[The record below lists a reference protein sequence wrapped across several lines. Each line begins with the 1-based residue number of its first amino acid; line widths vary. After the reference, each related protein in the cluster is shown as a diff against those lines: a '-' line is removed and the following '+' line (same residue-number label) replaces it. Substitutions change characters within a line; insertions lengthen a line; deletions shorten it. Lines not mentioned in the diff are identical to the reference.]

1 MKKVNQFK
9 IIKTIQNFFR
19 KTTRG
24 NWEKGIT
31 QRWVSFL
38 IVLLLLIGSFIL
50 GSQFNL
56 SKNDPFAN
64 ILDKEN
70 PEFENVSLKP
80 FWETWQILDERFVKD
95 LKEGEEEITTQDKIW
110 GAIQGLT
117 NSFGDPYTVFLPP
130 SESAMFEDDIEG
142 NFEGVGMEIGI
153 KDSTLIV
160 VAPLK
165 NTPAERAGMQPKD
178 KILEIDGKST
188 KNMDT
193 TEAVKL
199 IRGEK
204 GTEVLLLIEREGE
217 PEQFKISITRDVIN
231 VPTIETEVKEG
242 TNIVNGVFV
251 IRLYSFTAVSPNLF
265 REALR
270 EFIESGTTNK
280 LVLDLRGNP
289 GGYLEAAVDMASW
302 FLPMG
307 KVVVTEDY
315 GGKEPNKVHTSRGYN
330 IFNENLKMAILVNG
344 GSASASEI
352 LAGALREYNKA
363 ILVGTKT
370 FGKGSVQE
378 LIKITPETSLK
389 VTVARWLTPNGN
401 SFSNDGIEPDIE
413 IEITEEDIDYIKDGG
428 DPQLDKAIEV
438 LNNL

>member
-1 MKKVNQFK
+1 MELFNRFLKKIKKIFK
-9 IIKTIQNFFR
+9 K
-19 KTTRG
+19 KTTKKIG
-24 NWEKGIT
+24 FCVII
-31 QRWVSFL
+31 V
-38 IVLLLLIGSFIL
+38 VLLVGSFVF
-50 GSQFNL
+50 GSQFNF
-56 SKNDPFAN
+56 SKNESISN

-70 PEFENVSLKP
+70 PEFEAVSLKP
-80 FWETWQILDERFVKD
+80 FWETWKILDERFVKD
-95 LKEGEEEITTQDKIW
+95 KEDEDKEITTQDKIW

-153 KDSTLIV
+153 KDNTLIV
-160 VAPLK
+160 IAPLK
-165 NTPAERAGMQPKD
+165 DTPAERAGMQPKD

-193 TEAVKL
+193 TDAVKL

-204 GTEVLLLIEREGE
+204 GTAVVLLIAREGE
-217 PEQFKISITRDVIN
+217 KESFEVSITRDVIDI
-231 VPTIETEVKEG
+231 PTIETEVKEG
-242 TNIVNGVFV
+242 SEIRNGVFI

-270 EFIESGTTNK
+270 KFIQNGETDK
-280 LVLDLRGNP
+280 LILDLRGNP
-289 GGYLEAAVDMASW
+289 GGYLEAATDIASW
-302 FLPMG
+302 FLPIG

-315 GGKEPNKVHTSRGYN
+315 GGKEANKIHYSKGYD
-330 IFNENLKMAILVNG
+330 IFNDNLKMAILVNE

-352 LAGALREYNKA
+352 LAGALQEYGKA
-363 ILVGTKT
+363 ILVGTQT

-401 SFSNDGIEPDIE
+401 SFSHEGLKPDIE
-413 IEITEEDIDYIKDGG
+413 IEITEDDVDYIKSGG
-428 DPQLDKAIEV
+428 DPQLDKAIEA
-438 LNNL
+438 LNNI